1 MVVKAATSAGEDSG
15 WMQTQTQRQRQQ
27 RSVLPK
33 GAIIALLALC
43 IAPIVALFSVGAWL
57 GRDCVTQGRS
67 SGDAGPNF
75 VWRIET
81 EQCGNGPVV
90 TNVLVAPRGKT
101 LALAASSTGQPRP
114 ISVHREADGRTF
126 VILEGSTK
134 KPSQAVVLPL
144 KVSGRPATPLVLAN
158 GQPRS

>member
-1 MVVKAATSAGEDSG
+1 
-15 WMQTQTQRQRQQ
+15 MQTQLPSQPRQR
-27 RSVLPK
+27 SHLPK
-33 GAIIALLALC
+33 GAMIALFALC
-43 IAPIVALFSVGAWL
+43 IAPIIALFSVGAWL
-57 GRDCVTQGRS
+57 GRDCVTKGSS

-81 EQCGNGPVV
+81 EQCGKGPVV

-114 ISVHREADGRTF
+114 ISVHREADGKTF
-126 VILEGSTK
+126 VLLEGNSE
-134 KPSQAVVLPL
+134 KPSAAVMLPL
-144 KVSGRPATPLVLAN
+144 KVSGRPATPLILAN